1 MMSDHRTLHT
11 QLKDV
16 TRRYGQAMERYEQG
30 MQRGDVARADEA
42 LADMQA
48 IESRV
53 TIIER
58 PAR

>member
-1 MMSDHRTLHT
+1 MAHHRALHT

-16 TRRYGQAMERYEQG
+16 TRRYGQALERYEQG
-30 MQRGDVARADEA
+30 MHRGDVQRADDA
-42 LADMQA
+42 LAEMQD